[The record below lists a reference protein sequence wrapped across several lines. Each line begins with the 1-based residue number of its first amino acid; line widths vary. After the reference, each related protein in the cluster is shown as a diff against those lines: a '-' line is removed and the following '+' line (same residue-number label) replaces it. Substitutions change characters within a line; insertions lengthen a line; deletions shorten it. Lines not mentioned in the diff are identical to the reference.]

1 MRFYEKT
8 ELGATLR
15 EYEKQVIAEGM
26 DKLKESGKD
35 GGIAQANAALLQL
48 REQIKRTAV
57 CMDASERKFLAD
69 CDVTLDGIAIW
80 NEIGA
85 VLARAGAE
93 DMTERFALAAR
104 LESWFMV
111 YKEMWRSVSKEG
123 DLAHVAEVV
132 FWYADL
138 LRGRERS
145 SKALPCGR

>member
-1 MRFYEKT
+1 
-8 ELGATLR
+8 
-15 EYEKQVIAEGM
+15 
-26 DKLKESGKD
+26 
-35 GGIAQANAALLQL
+35 
-48 REQIKRTAV
+48 
-57 CMDASERKFLAD
+57 MDASERKFLAD